1 MKEKEIKD
9 IELEEV
15 NGGAVDDGEFIQ
27 APPVVSSIE
36 ELVIPKELKVIDK
49 PAFSAVE
56 PVIIK
61 PEYEKKTEKDT
72 FVPLPY

>member
-9 IELEEV
+9 NELETV
-15 NGGAVDDGEFIQ
+15 NGGMIND
-27 APPVVSSIE
+27 E
-36 ELVIPKELKVIDK
+36 ELVIPEKLKVVDQ

-56 PVIIK
+56 PVIII

-72 FVPLPY
+72 FVPILY